1 MSLVGAA
8 ARNERARINMTA
20 VWLRRGQL
28 LVGLASVLLGLTS
41 GAAAQRLGTDISG
54 LNFCLYGDC
63 EARGSY
69 AADPFGMANPG
80 TMPVGVLT
88 YLPRG
93 VFVSASYFRVN
104 VGGVGLHIESPSV
117 TVAADPWIAQ
127 VNVIYAEGGGSVRSL
142 PGVDISLRTRTIR
155 LAGGVDLGRTALH
168 LTGLSVGLLAGLPV
182 TNSDLRLSTQGL
194 TFVDSRD
201 DHEIG
206 LTGGVHWR
214 AGERDWF
221 NIGAF
226 VNAERHHETTR
237 ITDLSTF
244 ESMSEFTNAW
254 FARAGLSLLPF
265 VAAGLAQRST
275 PAGEWLGEIRFGADL
290 EHRNISVPNEKT
302 RAQEKG
308 YFGFDA
314 RLLPDVWNPASDYLR
329 VYMIGG
335 VDTDAGW
342 GLGAGLYGTGAL
354 EFFSCNPAYSS
365 RPLAKSLGDRVNV
378 WAATC
383 AIAVPF

>member
-1 MSLVGAA
+1 
-8 ARNERARINMTA
+8 MTA
-20 VWLRRGQL
+20 GRLRRGQL

-41 GAAAQRLGTDISG
+41 GAAAQQLGTDISG

-80 TMPVGVLT
+80 TMPVGVLR

-93 VFVSASYFRVN
+93 VFPSVSYFRVN
-104 VGGVGLHIESPSV
+104 VGGVGLHIESPSM
-117 TVAADPWIAQ
+117 TLAADPWIAQ
-127 VNVIYAEGGGSVRSL
+127 VNVIYAEGSGAVRSL
-142 PGVDISLRTRTIR
+142 PGVDVSLRTRMIR
-155 LAGGVDLGRTALH
+155 LAGAVDLGRTALH
-168 LTGLSVGLLAGLPV
+168 LTGLSAGLLAGLPV
-182 TNSDLRLSTQGL
+182 TSSDLRLSTQGV

-221 NIGAF
+221 NVGAF
-226 VNAERHHETTR
+226 VNGERHHETTR
-237 ITDLSTF
+237 FGTMMERD
-244 ESMSEFTNAW
+244 FTNAW

-265 VAAGLAQRST
+265 VPIGLAQQPS

-290 EHRNISVPNEKT
+290 EHRNISVPNETT

-308 YFGFDA
+308 YFGLDA
-314 RLLPDVWNPASDYLR
+314 RLLPDAWNPASEYLR
-329 VYMIGG
+329 LYVIGG
-335 VDTDAGW
+335 VDTNAGW
-342 GLGAGLYGTGAL
+342 GIGAGLYGNGPL
-354 EFFSCNPAYSS
+354 ELFSCNPAYSS
-365 RPLAKSLGDRVNV
+365 RPLAQSLGDRVNV

-383 AIAVPF
+383 AVAVPF